1 MAASSSA
8 TKMLP
13 VGISSSLG
21 SAARLGVVT
30 QVHGHEH
37 TKDRSSWLRFAF
49 DYAAVIAD
57 DLGDQREAQS
67 RPGRLSGHER
77 VEQMRQQI
85 VGDAR
90 TVVLDAEFERQ
101 RYARLAARQR
111 QAHARTEGGRER
123 DLAVARRLA
132 DRFRGILAPGEKDL

>member
-30 QVHGHEH
+30 QEHGHEH
-37 TKDRSSWLRFAF
+37 TKDRPSWLRFGF
-49 DYAAVIAD
+49 DDAAVIPH

-67 RPGRLSGHER
+67 RPGRIGGHER
-77 VEQMRQQI
+77 EEQMGSRLTENTR
-85 VGDAR
+85 R
-90 TVVLDAEFERQ
+90 TDLDAELERQ
-101 RYARLAARQR
+101 RHVLLAAR
-111 QAHARTEGGRER
+111 
-123 DLAVARRLA
+123 
-132 DRFRGILAPGEKDL
+132 